1 MYKVLVFAG
10 TIEGRKIASFLAQK
24 GAEVYACVATEYGEE
39 VFEETKGVTILTGRL
54 DEEQMESLMRQ
65 KDVDF
70 VIDATHPYAVV
81 VSENIKRSCE
91 VVNKPYKRLLRSSD
105 MEKVNKE
112 CIIVSSIEEAVEVL
126 KDTTGNVLLT
136 TGSKELIK
144 YTELKDFDKRLYPR
158 FLPGAQAIEDCLA
171 MGYPLKNLI
180 CMQGPFSEE
189 LNVALLKQ
197 IDASFM
203 VTKESGKAGGFEEKL
218 RAAKEAGVTLIVIGR
233 PTKEEGLSLEQM
245 KEELIKELSLEPDK
259 RKVTI
264 VGIGM
269 GAKDNMT
276 LEAIKAC
283 ENADV
288 ILGATRMLEVC
299 KDLGKPTY
307 AGYKYELLKE
317 YLDTH
322 TEYKN
327 AVLLMSG
334 DIGFYSGA
342 KKMVEYLKEDYEV
355 ETLSGISSVVYFCT
369 KLHKSWDDVKLMSLH
384 GKSGNLVAAVAS
396 NKKVFSLI
404 GGKDAVGILASE
416 LTEYGLGEA
425 TIYVGTDLSYPNET
439 ILSGKAA
446 SLAGKPI
453 GGLCVILVENEHA
466 GNRALTHGI
475 EDEEFIRAKVPMTKA
490 EIRSISLSK
499 LKLYKDSVIYDVG
512 AGTGSVS
519 IEAALQAEEGMV
531 YAIEKNEEA
540 CALIEENKRK
550 FHTANIEVVKG
561 LAPEALEGLPIPTHA
576 FIGGSSGNMKEILQV
591 LMAKNKNIRVVIN
604 TIALESISETLTC
617 IKELPVKNVDIASV
631 NIAKSRTLGRYHMMT
646 GLNPIYIVS
655 FDMDGE

>member
-10 TIEGRKIASFLAQK
+10 TIEGRKIASFLANK
-24 GAEVYACVATEYGEE
+24 GVKVYACVATEYGEE
-39 VFEETKGVTILTGRL
+39 VFEEAQGVTIFTGRL
-54 DEEQMESLMRQ
+54 EEGEMEQLIKV
-65 KDVDF
+65 KDVDL

-81 VSENIKRSCE
+81 VSENIKKACE
-91 VVNKPYKRLLRSSD
+91 AISKPYKRLLRSSD
-105 MEKVNKE
+105 MQKVTKE
-112 CIIVSSIEEAVEVL
+112 CMIVSSIEEAVEVL

-136 TGSKELIK
+136 TGSKELKK
-144 YTELKDFDKRLYPR
+144 YTALKDFEKRLYPR
-158 FLPGAQAIEDCLA
+158 FLPGAKAIEDCLA
-171 MGYPLKNLI
+171 LGYPLKNLI

-189 LNVALLKQ
+189 LNIALLKQ
-197 IDASFM
+197 IKASYM

-218 RAAKEAGVTLIVIGR
+218 RAAKAAGVTLIVIGR
-233 PTKEEGLSLEQM
+233 PTKEEGLSLDEM
-245 KEELIKELSLEPDK
+245 KEALTKELSLEKDK

-269 GAKDNMT
+269 GAKENMT
-276 LEAIKAC
+276 IEALKAC
-283 ENADV
+283 KEADV
-288 ILGATRMLEVC
+288 ILGATRMLEIC
-299 KDLGKPTY
+299 KDLKKPTY

-322 TEYKN
+322 TQYQN

-342 KKMVEYLKEDYEV
+342 KKMIEYLKEDYEV
-355 ETLSGISSVVYFCT
+355 DTLSGISSVVYFCT

-404 GGKDAVGILASE
+404 GGQDAVGVLASQ
-416 LTEYGLGEA
+416 LTEYGLGDT
-425 TIYVGTDLSYPNET
+425 TIYVGKDLSYPNET
-439 ILSGKAA
+439 ILSGKAFE
-446 SLAGKPI
+446 LAGKPI
-453 GGLCVILVENEHA
+453 GGLCVILVENENA
-466 GNRALTHGI
+466 RIRALTHGI

-531 YAIEKNEEA
+531 YAIEKNEQA

-550 FHTANIEVVKG
+550 FHAANIEVIKG

-576 FIGGSSGNMKEILQV
+576 FIGGSSGNMKEILEV

-604 TIALESISETLTC
+604 TIALESISETLFC
-617 IKELPVKNVDIASV
+617 IKELPVKNVDIVSV
-631 NIAKSRTLGRYHMMT
+631 NIAKSRTLGRYYMMT